1 LVVLQ
6 HSYQFNTSQ
15 SYLRTEEI
23 LEPEHRIRD
32 AFDQSV
38 ILLSD
43 VVEVFALA
51 KFHSFGFLL
60 ILLPYCRIAVLPYC
74 RIAGVLEP
82 LLSMLIKRGRLDLAY
97 RTSQ

>member
-60 ILLPYCRIAVLPYC
+60 ILLPYCRIA
-74 RIAGVLEP
+74 GVLEP

>member
-74 RIAGVLEP
+74 RIAVLP
-82 LLSMLIKRGRLDLAY
+82 GYWSRSY
-97 RTSQ
+97 RCWLNGAA

>member
-1 LVVLQ
+1 
-6 HSYQFNTSQ
+6 
-15 SYLRTEEI
+15 
-23 LEPEHRIRD
+23 
-32 AFDQSV
+32 SV

>member
-1 LVVLQ
+1 MVVLQ